1 MALKRKDGK
10 KFRWNIYSK
19 QDDWDKVVKI
29 QEHLRLR
36 SRQDVFD
43 IAIDKLYNEI
53 FKNEIRTKEN

>member
-19 QDDWDKVVKI
+19 QKDWNKVVRI

-43 IAIDKLYNEI
+43 IAIEKLYNET
-53 FKNEIRTKEN
+53 FKDEIRTKK